1 MSSKRKQIDYDSDEK
16 KKARTPPRTTLLTTN
31 NVMPY
36 VMLDAL
42 GLNPVV
48 EAPWTGGTTR
58 HPKTSVLKFAVV
70 KELQQYLIFF
80 RFVPDVQLHG
90 NYTEMYMFNMVRNKD
105 PTFCKNFNV
114 SRTWHSI
121 YEDNLPS
128 CNKNGFSFRAFKIT
142 TSTKPTS
149 QILVMLGNALCDAL
163 NGIRQNTNT
172 VHLETDNLFWLTQ
185 SNLVWADIVGDD
197 KAQEY
202 LLEKLGDTAYQ
213 TNLYDQNKDLI
224 HSHFRPNRLPSELNQ
239 ILGID
244 TEQFHS
250 ATQQISME
258 SEQHVEEGSHSPI
271 ILDTDEEE
279 QL

>member
-1 MSSKRKQIDYDSDEK
+1 M
-16 KKARTPPRTTLLTTN
+16 P
-31 NVMPY
+31 NVT
-36 VMLDAL
+36 LDAL

-48 EAPWTGGTTR
+48 EAPWTGGTTC

-80 RFVPDVQLHG
+80 HFVPDVQPHG
-90 NYTEMYMFNMVRNKD
+90 NYTEMYMFNAVRNKD

-114 SRTWHSI
+114 SHTWHSI
-121 YEDNLPS
+121 YENNLPS

-142 TSTKPTS
+142 TSTKPTC

-172 VHLETDNLFWLTQ
+172 VRLETDNLFWLTQ

-202 LLEKLGDTAYQ
+202 LLEKLGDMAYQ

-224 HSHFRPNRLPSELNQ
+224 HSHFHPNRLPSELNQ

-244 TEQFHS
+244 TKEFHS
-250 ATQQISME
+250 ATQQISTE
-258 SEQHVEEGSHSPI
+258 SEQHVKEGSHSPI

>member
-1 MSSKRKQIDYDSDEK
+1 M
-16 KKARTPPRTTLLTTN
+16 P
-31 NVMPY
+31 NVT
-36 VMLDAL
+36 LDAL

-48 EAPWTGGTTR
+48 EAPWPGGTTC

-70 KELQQYLIFF
+70 RELQQYLIFF
-80 RFVPDVQLHG
+80 RFVPDVQPHG
-90 NYTEMYMFNMVRNKD
+90 NYTEMYMFNAVRNKD
-105 PTFCKNFNV
+105 PTFCKNFNM
-114 SRTWHSI
+114 SHTWHSI

-128 CNKNGFSFRAFKIT
+128 CNQKGFSFRAFKIT
-142 TSTKPTS
+142 TSTKPTC

-172 VHLETDNLFWLTQ
+172 VCLETDNLFWLTQ
-185 SNLVWADIVGDD
+185 SNLVWVDIVGDD

-202 LLEKLGDTAYQ
+202 LLQKLGDTAYQ
-213 TNLYDQNKDLI
+213 TNIYDQNKDLI
-224 HSHFRPNRLPSELNQ
+224 HSHFRPNKLPSKLNQ

-244 TEQFHS
+244 TDEFCS
-250 ATQQISME
+250 ATQQISTE
-258 SEQHVEEGSHSPI
+258 SEQHVEEGSHLPI